1 MTDQDPMPFGIHKGK
16 SMANVPDS
24 YLIWI
29 YNRIQIKA
37 ESGNNLTT
45 EEACVQGYIDDFGVE
60 NLTET

>member
-1 MTDQDPMPFGIHKGK
+1 MTDKDSMPFGMHKGK
-16 SMANVPDS
+16 AMANVPDS

-45 EEACVQGYIDDFGVE
+45 DEADVLEYIEDFGVE